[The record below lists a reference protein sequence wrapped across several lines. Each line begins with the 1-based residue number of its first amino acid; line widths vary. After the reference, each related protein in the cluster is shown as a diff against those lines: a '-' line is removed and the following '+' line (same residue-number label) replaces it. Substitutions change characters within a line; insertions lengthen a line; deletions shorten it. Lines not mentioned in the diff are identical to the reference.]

1 MFGQFPPLYFLYSNL
16 GPEYNTYTCVYIHV
30 YLYVDRYI
38 VYSVTPELIMNTN
51 ERACKIKGE
60 KDVIKR
66 KRLISIGITY
76 L

>member
-16 GPEYNTYTCVYIHV
+16 GPEYNTCKCVYKHV
-30 YLYVDRYI
+30 YLYVDGYI
-38 VYSVTPELIMNTN
+38 IYSVPKELIMNTN

-66 KRLISIGITY
+66 KR
-76 L
+76 